1 MHFWLLWARLSFA
14 RSELGST
21 VPRKIDLYWVL
32 CEHIRRDIGLFGTNL
47 IHACI
52 GKEKGWILIR
62 NGGGRRDVSVAVGL
76 KVVEESLTN
85 LRRRERT
92 SIRRHAA

>member
-14 RSELGST
+14 SSELGST
-21 VPRKIDLYWVL
+21 APRKIDLYWAL
-32 CEHIRRDIGLFGTNL
+32 CEHLRRDIDVLSTNL
-47 IHACI
+47 IHASI
-52 GKEKGWILIR
+52 GKEKRWILIW
-62 NGGGRRDVSVAVGL
+62 NSGGRRDVSVTVGL

-92 SIRRHAA
+92 SI